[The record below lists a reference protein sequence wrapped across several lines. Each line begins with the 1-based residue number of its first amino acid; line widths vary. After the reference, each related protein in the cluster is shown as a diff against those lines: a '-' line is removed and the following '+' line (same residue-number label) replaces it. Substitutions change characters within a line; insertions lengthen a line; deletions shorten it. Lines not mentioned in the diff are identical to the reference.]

1 MTYIV
6 VITITS
12 VYNQPIQTLKSETA
26 IKKNFEKLSL
36 WKFGQNILQF
46 PIIISPCSYK
56 KIKGVGQHFPNL
68 LQMKT

>member
-1 MTYIV
+1 MIYIV
-6 VITITS
+6 VITITWAC
-12 VYNQPIQTLKSETA
+12 NQPIQTLKSDTT
-26 IKKNFEKLSL
+26 IKKNFKKLSL